1 MSRSAGPGR
10 WIGVAAAALASPAFG
25 LYARVGGWR
34 RAMPAWAR
42 CCAAALGLRVE
53 RTGPEPPPGGLVVAN
68 HVGYL
73 DILCLGATVPGR
85 FVAKAEIDGWPFFGA
100 LARWGGTVF
109 LDRDRPRDCRPWID
123 ELAALLAA
131 GERVILFPEA
141 GVSPD
146 GRTLGPFRPM
156 LFEAARR
163 AGTPVV
169 PVAIAYTD
177 PPDPR
182 VWAWIDEPDLWRHLR
197 TRFLPAGPV
206 RAEVRLAEPLD
217 PAAFP
222 DRKALA
228 EAARRAVAERLG
240 GWAAGR
246 RSPAEEAGKPND
258 S

>member
-1 MSRSAGPGR
+1 MSRRAGPGR
-10 WIGVAAAALASPAFG
+10 WIGAAVAALASPAFG
-25 LYARVGGWR
+25 LYARIGGWR

-42 CCAAALGLRVE
+42 FCAAALGLRVE

-85 FVAKAEIDGWPFFGA
+85 FVAKAEIEGWPFFGA

-109 LDRDRPRDCRPWID
+109 LDRDRPRDCLPWVD
-123 ELAALLAA
+123 QVADLLAR

-146 GRTLGPFRPM
+146 GQTLGPFRPM
-156 LFEAARR
+156 LFEAAHR
-163 AGTPVV
+163 AGAPVV

-197 TRFLPAGPV
+197 TRFLPAGRV
-206 RAEVRLAEPLD
+206 RAEVRVDEPLD

-222 DRKALA
+222 DRKSLA

-240 GWAAGR
+240 GEAAGQLG
-246 RSPAEEAGKPND
+246 S
-258 S
+258 